1 VDGLTHGVVAV
12 TAGAYHTCALTD
24 TGGVKCW
31 GYNFYGQLG
40 DGTTTQ
46 RLTPVFVDRLTRGV
60 TAIAAGFGHACATT
74 TAGKVKCWG
83 SNGFGQIGDGTTT
96 QRLTPIFVSGF

>member
-1 VDGLTHGVVAV
+1 
-12 TAGAYHTCALTD
+12 LTD

-40 DGTTTQ
+40 
-46 RLTPVFVDRLTRGV
+46 
-60 TAIAAGFGHACATT
+60 H
-74 TAGKVKCWG
+74 
-83 SNGFGQIGDGTTT
+83 GTTT